1 MLSLRFERMGRLR
14 CMAILTV
21 LGVWPLR
28 ARAAMPGGPAAAV
41 ILRRAEA
48 RAQAEHKNIMLE
60 FGASWCVNCKLYD
73 RMLADP
79 SLHAILHK
87 AFVFTEMDTGENP
100 TDRLHANTPGGV
112 AFEDALGGKDAG
124 WPFLVILNAKGRPI
138 ISSFRPDAK
147 AKSGQTNIG
156 YPVLPVE
163 VNWFMTMVRRGAP
176 SLSRAERAKVRAWLT
191 AVAAKI
197 LRG

>member
-1 MLSLRFERMGRLR
+1 MLHLRRMGWSGCITLL
-14 CMAILTV
+14 IL
-21 LGVWPLR
+21 LGIAPLP
-28 ARAAMPGGPAAAV
+28 ARAAAPGGPSAAM
-41 ILRRAEA
+41 ILRRAEV
-48 RAQAEHKNIMLE
+48 RAQAGHKNILLE

-176 SLSRAERAKVRAWLT
+176 SLSRAERAKVRA
-191 AVAAKI
+191 
-197 LRG
+197 